1 MRVNMM
7 DASLALASQGMFV
20 LSNELADDKLII
32 GAIPSPEITF
42 FVSVVLIPILL
53 LHCPPIQLLM
63 SRFCGSLAK

>member
-32 GAIPSPEITF
+32 GAISPEITF